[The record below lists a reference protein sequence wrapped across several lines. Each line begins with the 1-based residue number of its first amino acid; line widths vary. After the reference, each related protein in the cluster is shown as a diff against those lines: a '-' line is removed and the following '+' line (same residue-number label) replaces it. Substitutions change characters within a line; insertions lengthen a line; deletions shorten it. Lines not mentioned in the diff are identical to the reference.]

1 MTDIRKEQTATSSLA
16 IGMFICEL
24 DRPWLGTPF
33 LLEGLLIED
42 DAQIATL
49 KTLCQFVYVDRTV
62 SVGQH
67 YLAPPKKA
75 ITMKQQPSNT
85 ITHAAINNNSVKKL
99 PTTEAKIHDK
109 TEQLSFF
116 TIIKEIKAFEQ
127 NAVQPI
133 SANNTQLDKKHSNQK
148 VAIEADE
155 PITGVSLSKQIKTD
169 LSNFVLGLKD
179 WRPNLKRKN
188 QDAPSEQ
195 NVNKVLTKSDDLNE
209 KQSIVT
215 EEKYP
220 VEQEI
225 SIIYPVYE
233 KTQVVTQ

>member
-85 ITHAAINNNSVKKL
+85 ITHAAIYNNSVKKL
-99 PTTEAKIHDK
+99 PTTEAKTHDK

-179 WRPNLKRKN
+179 
-188 QDAPSEQ
+188 
-195 NVNKVLTKSDDLNE
+195 
-209 KQSIVT
+209 
-215 EEKYP
+215 Y
-220 VEQEI
+220 I
-225 SIIYPVYE
+225 SLA
-233 KTQVVTQ
+233 